1 MASHSLTCSL
11 LGLLALTSTCYI
23 QNCPLGG
30 KRAALELEVCKCL
43 PCGPRGQ
50 GHCFGSS
57 ICCGDELDCF
67 VGTAEALRCQENY
80 LPSPSGSGQ
89 RPCGRGGSCA
99 AASICCSPGERLPTY
114 SCLQIEGVELT
125 KWRALGGQLK
135 SHRHVSKSW
144 TVTPQG
150 GHCCAELGRLD
161 WGTHKTLPCSPHS

>member
-1 MASHSLTCSL
+1 MLTRFQRFQTIISCL

-30 KRAALELEVCKCL
+30 KRAALDYSLGSPQCL

-67 VGTAEALRCQENY
+67 VGTAEALRCQEENY

-89 RPCGRGGSCA
+89 SQKPCRS
-99 AASICCSPGERLPTY
+99 
-114 SCLQIEGVELT
+114 
-125 KWRALGGQLK
+125 GGQCMAVGICY
-135 SHRHVSKSW
+135 SS
-144 TVTPQG
+144 G
-150 GHCCAELGRLD
+150 ELEEASTGPFLFPRTCFIHMPMSLATTSE
-161 WGTHKTLPCSPHS
+161 GPAHTLLQNKRSRSFVVC

>member
-67 VGTAEALRCQENY
+67 VGTAEALRCQEENY

-99 AASICCSPGERLPTY
+99 AASICCSP
-114 SCLQIEGVELT
+114 
-125 KWRALGGQLK
+125 ALFANGC
-135 SHRHVSKSW
+135 HTDPACH
-144 TVTPQG
+144 P
-150 GHCCAELGRLD
+150 
-161 WGTHKTLPCSPHS
+161 KTTFSE